1 MSSLRAVIFD
11 MDGLMFDTENIYSMV
26 GTELLQRR
34 GCEFT
39 DDLKDEIMGL
49 RPRPTFEAMI
59 RRHNLDDNWEDM
71 ARESNRIFVGLLDEH
86 LVAMPGLFELLDAL
100 EAAEIPKAIATS
112 SGRAMAD
119 ACLSPFQFQPRF
131 RFILAAEDI
140 ERGKPHPDVYLA
152 AAARLE
158 LPASET
164 LVLEDSQNGCR
175 AAADAGAFTVAVP
188 SEHSRNHDFSA
199 ASLVID
205 SLADPRLYET
215 LGIEKRAL

>member
-1 MSSLRAVIFD
+1 MSSLHAVIFD

-26 GTELLQRR
+26 GTELLRRR

-71 ARESNRIFVGLLDEH
+71 ARESNRVFVGLLDEH

-112 SGRAMAD
+112 SGHKMAD
-119 ACLSPFQFQPRF
+119 ACLSPFQLQPRF

-140 ERGKPHPDVYLA
+140 ERGKPHPDVYHK

-158 LPASET
+158 LPPSET

-188 SEHSRNHDFSA
+188 SGHSRNHDFSA

-205 SLADPRLYET
+205 TLADPRLYEV